1 MKIKIATSGRN
12 ATLDIE
18 NEQIAEAVFNRLVIM
33 MFGIA
38 KEYQEKKLIG
48 KDHEHKRIK
57 NQDTSQQEEKQEEK
71 RYKGFLHLECP
82 NCGTIK
88 SFNSAKEIKGYHC
101 FECGEDMIF
110 EEELKPLYVNCEC
123 GNSYRYMTNIKEQIF
138 DIDCLNCGSPV
149 AVKWNE
155 KKLVYETIRGE

>member
-1 MKIKIATSGRN
+1 MKIKIATSGRS

-33 MFGIA
+33 MFGIE
-38 KEYQEKKLIG
+38 KEYREKKG
-48 KDHEHKRIK
+48 KAHEHERTETK
-57 NQDTSQQEEKQEEK
+57 DTLQQEETQEEK

-101 FECGEDMIF
+101 FECGEDALF

-123 GNSYRYMTNIKEQIF
+123 GKSYKYMTNMKEQMF
-138 DIDCLNCGSPV
+138 DIECLNCGNPV

-155 KKLVYETIRGE
+155 KKQVYETIRGE